1 MKDIIFK
8 IVWVVVALLFIGKLG
23 QIAKEIHFLGVE
35 TRRVAFAINA
45 GNALTMEK
53 TRLAFLEAQLKE
65 AGFTDKEIEDY
76 FKKQN

>member
-8 IVWVVVALLFIGKLG
+8 ILWGVIALLFVEKLG

-35 TRRVAFAINA
+35 TRRVAFAINT
-45 GNALTMEK
+45 GTALTMEQ
-53 TRLAFLEAQLKE
+53 TRLAFLAQLKE